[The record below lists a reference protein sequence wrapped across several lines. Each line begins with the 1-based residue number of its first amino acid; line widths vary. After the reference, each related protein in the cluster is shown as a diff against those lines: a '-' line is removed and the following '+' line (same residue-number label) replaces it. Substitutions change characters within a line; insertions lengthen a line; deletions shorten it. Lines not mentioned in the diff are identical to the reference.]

1 MAGYYDN
8 PDRYQISSWLL
19 GCLEREIDSHVQAE
33 RVSIARIAQNRICFE
48 HKDGCDHA
56 ACYALSDLIRTIRG
70 ELK

>member
-1 MAGYYDN
+1 MAGYYNDAEK
-8 PDRYQISSWLL
+8 YTISSWFL

-33 RVSIARIAQNRICFE
+33 RDNIARLAQNRICFE

-56 ACYALSDLIRTIRG
+56 ACYALSDLITTIRG